1 MRSPDMI
8 SSKLVQ
14 HGFAVAVVLLSTFL
28 LGTLGDHINPTTM
41 ISSIPLILMEIK
53 NKILVKIMRN
63 DLGLK
68 LVYRFEIQG
77 FDHAV
82 FLGNSSYHQK
92 IVLINNCSESFKSVR
107 HNYEI

>member
-1 MRSPDMI
+1 MI

-53 NKILVKIMRN
+53 K
-63 DLGLK
+63 
-68 LVYRFEIQG
+68 
-77 FDHAV
+77 
-82 FLGNSSYHQK
+82 
-92 IVLINNCSESFKSVR
+92 
-107 HNYEI
+107 